1 MRRAFDERARLLR
14 HVSGWLQ
21 EGHQGAAFGIK
32 PVAMASAIVR
42 FLLGEGRDAAG
53 RTLGKVLA
61 MDNAQLE
68 RRHDY
73 VQWLFPLPEA
83 SSALPGA
90 PVLSA
95 DDVMQI
101 RSSDI
106 AATNLRA
113 AAARMRD
120 FYARTRH
127 WLVPADHNHLRIT
140 RIIKSLRLLVNDAEA
155 DAFKATILDM
165 VRFSGAKISAKSMD
179 FWASA

>member
-1 MRRAFDERARLLR
+1 
-14 HVSGWLQ
+14 
-21 EGHQGAAFGIK
+21 
-32 PVAMASAIVR
+32 MASAIVR
-42 FLLGEGRDAAG
+42 FLLGEGRDGAG
-53 RTLGKVLA
+53 RSLFKVLA
-61 MDNAQLE
+61 MDNVQLE

-73 VQWLFPLPEA
+73 IQWLFPLPEA
-83 SSALPGA
+83 SSAVPGA

-95 DDVMQI
+95 DDVLQI

-106 AATNLRA
+106 AVTNLRA

-140 RIIKSLRLLVNDAEA
+140 RIIKSLRLLAGDAEA
-155 DAFKATILDM
+155 DAFKTMILDT
-165 VRFSGAKISAKSMD
+165 VGFSRANISARSMG